1 VQTLAFNLPN
11 DERVREAKG
20 SKKVLLK
27 NMMRAKFLGI
37 LSPIAARA
45 LPEDEPGRV
54 EFEAYFHHIL
64 FHELSHGLGPG
75 RIKVGGRDTEVRME
89 LRELYPAI
97 EEAKADVLG
106 VYTLA
111 VLANKHVVPESVMV
125 PLPWTY
131 VAGLFRAARFGTTE
145 AHGLGVVIQTN
156 YLIEKGAIVVTPD
169 GRFKPVLER
178 FGRVIKELAGD
189 LLTIEATGSYQG
201 AQELA
206 RRYGK
211 VSEDMAKVL
220 ASLKDIPVDV
230 DPVFAADAKR

>member
-1 VQTLAFNLPN
+1 
-11 DERVREAKG
+11 
-20 SKKVLLK
+20 
-27 NMMRAKFLGI
+27 
-37 LSPIAARA
+37 
-45 LPEDEPGRV
+45 
-54 EFEAYFHHIL
+54 
-64 FHELSHGLGPG
+64 
-75 RIKVGGRDTEVRME
+75 
-89 LRELYPAI
+89 
-97 EEAKADVLG
+97 
-106 VYTLA
+106 
-111 VLANKHVVPESVMV
+111 MV